1 MTDPNKKNKKNK
13 NKQTQNQAQPKDAL
27 SSILSNSLDTSS
39 LLSKFNELLSQEKE
53 IDFEK
58 FDACEKNVR
67 AEMENIQAVL
77 TKIQQNKFEDFPDEE
92 KKEPAPS
99 QPSSNPQLDAHRKK
113 LLGELNKKIEIFEDK
128 IARLD
133 AIPTEIDAD
142 PRLLPILQG
151 LKENLQDDARRNRDL
166 YRKFEIH

>member
-1 MTDPNKKNKKNK
+1 MPTEKSKLFLHPIK
-13 NKQTQNQAQPKDAL
+13 L
-27 SSILSNSLDTSS
+27 ILYP
-39 LLSKFNELLSQEKE
+39 
-53 IDFEK
+53 
-58 FDACEKNVR
+58 R
-67 AEMENIQAVL
+67 
-77 TKIQQNKFEDFPDEE
+77 
-92 KKEPAPS
+92 
-99 QPSSNPQLDAHRKK
+99 

>member
-1 MTDPNKKNKKNK
+1 MKLKIFDIDLRWNFIKFIHANFFIREILFLLFWIELELSMTDPNKQTESKKNKKNK
-13 NKQTQNQAQPKDAL
+13 NKQVQNQNQPKDAL

-67 AEMENIQAVL
+67 AEMENIQGVL

-92 KKEPAPS
+92 KKGFLFLKYPS
-99 QPSSNPQLDAHRKK
+99 L
-113 LLGELNKKIEIFEDK
+113 IIIF
-128 IARLD
+128 R
-133 AIPTEIDAD
+133 TCS
-142 PRLLPILQG
+142 QST
-151 LKENLQDDARRNRDL
+151 Q
-166 YRKFEIH
+166 

>member
-1 MTDPNKKNKKNK
+1 MKK
-13 NKQTQNQAQPKDAL
+13 
-27 SSILSNSLDTSS
+27 
-39 LLSKFNELLSQEKE
+39 
-53 IDFEK
+53 
-58 FDACEKNVR
+58 
-67 AEMENIQAVL
+67 
-77 TKIQQNKFEDFPDEE
+77 

-99 QPSSNPQLDAHRKK
+99 QASSNPQLDAHRKK
-113 LLGELNKKIEIFEDK
+113 LLGELNKKIAVFEDK

-166 YRKFEIH
+166 YKKFEIH